1 MLMSEKITLV
11 VAAWIL
17 IAFFITGDTDLEVF
31 FILIFIGV
39 LITRQ
44 LTDVFTTSNLKDRI
58 DIFIY
63 VFIILFVVIVGKK
76 IINILGM

>member
-1 MLMSEKITLV
+1 MSEKITLV
-11 VAAWIL
+11 VATWIL

-63 VFIILFVVIVGKK
+63 LFIILFVVIVGKK

>member
-1 MLMSEKITLV
+1 MSEKITLD

-76 IINILGM
+76 IINILGL

>member
-11 VAAWIL
+11 VATWIL

-63 VFIILFVVIVGKK
+63 LFIILFVVIVGKK